1 MNQKKVGK
9 FMAAALTAAMVLS
22 GCGSKPANNAST
34 GSSQA
39 PAESKQEESKQQTT
53 PSSEEKVEEVT
64 LKFLG
69 WKTGK
74 EEGAI
79 PDIIKAFE
87 EANPGV
93 TVEYEAIPTSNNY
106 QDVLNARLSTGECAD
121 VFMAS
126 ESMLRGFAQNGY
138 VEDLSKVEF
147 VDPFQDNLVK
157 MLTKEDVLTAIPIE
171 EAGLG
176 MIVNM
181 DVLKAAGVDA
191 LPQTWPELLDTCEKI
206 KSNGQ
211 TPFIMGNK
219 TGWSGAILMNYG
231 ITTKYK
237 DYDNDIY
244 FKVQNQEVKMSEVY
258 MEFMEKYSELE
269 EKGYTNGK
277 ESLGMEF
284 NEGAVAEFA
293 KGESAFLVAGT
304 WMIQEVAQALEG
316 TETVFAPIPV
326 QDEGPLTAQ
335 CSLSTAL
342 AVNKDAEQ
350 KDLAIKFVQ
359 FWSDDDNLKLYVE
372 SQNAF
377 SPLQGGTSLSL
388 AEAKPFADAVAA
400 NNMTVGM
407 KMPSDFT
414 VDEWTFMTKAAQFI
428 TLGDAAAEELGKQID
443 EEFDKTQLLKAE

>member
-1 MNQKKVGK
+1 MRNKKIKKLLVTVL
-9 FMAAALTAAMVLS
+9 AATTMFG
-22 GCGSKPANNAST
+22 GCGSKIADDN
-34 GSSQA
+34 
-39 PAESKQEESKQQTT
+39 QETT
-53 PSSEEKVEEVT
+53 PAAEQKTEEVT

-121 VFMAS
+121 VFMAT
-126 ESMLRGFAQNGY
+126 ELMLRGFAQNGY
-138 VEDLSKVEF
+138 VENLADMEF
-147 VDPFQDNLVK
+147 VDTFQDNLIK

-171 EAGLG
+171 TAGLG
-176 MIVNM
+176 MMVNM
-181 DVLKAAGVDA
+181 DVLKSAGVNEI
-191 LPQTWPELLDTCEKI
+191 PQTWIELLDTCEKI
-206 KSNGQ
+206 KANGQ

-244 FKVQNQEVKMSEVY
+244 FKVRDREVKMSDVY
-258 MEFMEKYSELE
+258 IEFLKKYSELE
-269 EKGYTNGK
+269 EKGYTNGQ

-293 KGESAFLVAGT
+293 KGESAFLIAGT

-335 CSLSTAL
+335 CNLSTAL
-342 AVNKDAEQ
+342 AVNKEAEQ
-350 KDLAIKFVQ
+350 KDLALKFIK
-359 FWSDDDNLKLYVE
+359 FWSDDANLKQYVE

-388 AEAKPFADAVAA
+388 AEAKPFANAVAA

-407 KMPSDFT
+407 KIPSDFT
-414 VDEWTFMTKAAQFI
+414 VDEWTFITKAAQFI
-428 TLGDAAAEELGKQID
+428 TLGDETPENLAKQID
-443 EEFDKTQLLKAE
+443 EEFDKAQMLKAE

>member
-1 MNQKKVGK
+1 MDKKNVGK
-9 FMAAALTAAMVLS
+9 LMAAMLAATMLLG
-22 GCGSKPANNAST
+22 GCGNQPANNASA
-34 GSSQA
+34 GSSA
-39 PAESKQEESKQQTT
+39 PAESKQEESKQETT
-53 PSSEEKVEEVT
+53 PSSEEKAEEVT
-64 LKFLG
+64 LRFLG

-79 PDIIKAFE
+79 PDILKAFE

-126 ESMLRGFAQNGY
+126 ESMLRGFAKNGY
-138 VEDLSKVEF
+138 VEDLSGVEF
-147 VDPFQDNLVK
+147 VDQFQDNLVK
-157 MLTKEDVLTAIPIE
+157 MLTKDNVLTAIPIE

-181 DVLKAAGVDA
+181 DVLKAAGVNE
-191 LPQTWPELLDTCEKI
+191 LPQTWPELLDACEKI
-206 KSNGQ
+206 KTNGQ

-219 TGWSGAILMNYG
+219 TGWSGAIIMNYG

-244 FKVQNQEVKMSEVY
+244 FKIQNKETKMSDVY
-258 MEFMEKYSELE
+258 MEFMDKYSELE

-277 ESLGMEF
+277 EALGMEF

-316 TETVFAPIPV
+316 TETVFAPIPM
-326 QDEGPLTAQ
+326 QDEEPLTAQ

-342 AVNKDAEQ
+342 AVNKDAEN
-350 KDLAIKFVQ
+350 KDLAIKFIQ
-359 FWSDDDNLKLYVE
+359 FWSDDANLKLYVE

-388 AEAKPFADAVAA
+388 AEAKPFAEAVAA

-407 KMPSDFT
+407 QVPGEFT
-414 VDEWTFMTKAAQFI
+414 VDEWTFITQAAQLL
-428 TLGDAAAEELGKQID
+428 TLGDATTEELGQQID
-443 EEFDKTQLLKAE
+443 GEFDKTQLLKAE

>member
-1 MNQKKVGK
+1 MKKKKISTVV
-9 FMAAALTAAMVLS
+9 AVAMSAVMLFS
-22 GCGSKPANNAST
+22 GCGGTSSSKST
-34 GSSQA
+34 SAGDTTSGG
-39 PAESKQEESKQQTT
+39 SKQESTATT
-53 PSSEEKVEEVT
+53 EKNEKEVT
-64 LKFLG
+64 LRFLG

-79 PDIIKAFE
+79 PEILKAFE
-87 EANPGV
+87 AANPGV

-106 QDVLNARLSTGECAD
+106 QDVLSARLSTGECAD

-138 VEDLSKVEF
+138 VEDLSNVAF
-147 VDPFQDNLVK
+147 VGEFQDNLVK
-157 MLTKEDVLTAIPIE
+157 MLTKEEELVGIPIE

-181 DVLKAAGVDA
+181 DVLKSAGVNE
-191 LPQTWPELLDTCEKI
+191 LPQTWSELLDTCEKI
-206 KSNGQ
+206 KANGQ

-244 FKVQNQEVKMSEVY
+244 FKIQDKKSKMSEMY
-258 MEFMEKYSELE
+258 TEFLGKYAQLE
-269 EKGYTNGK
+269 QKGYTNGK
-277 ESLGMEF
+277 DSLGMEF
-284 NEGAVAEFA
+284 NEGAVVEFA
-293 KGESAFLVAGT
+293 KGESGFLVAGT
-304 WMIQEVAQALEG
+304 WMIQEVAKAMEG

-326 QDEGPLTAQ
+326 QEEGPLTAQ
-335 CSLSTAL
+335 CLMSTAL
-342 AVNKDAEQ
+342 AVNKDAEN
-350 KDLAIKFVQ
+350 KELAIKFIQ
-359 FWSDDDNLKLYVE
+359 FWSDDANLKLYIE

-388 AEAKPFADAVAA
+388 PEAKPFAEAVAA

-407 KMPSDFT
+407 KVPSDFS
-414 VDEWTFMTKAAQFI
+414 VDEWTFITKAAQFL
-428 TLGDAAAEELGKQID
+428 TLGDATPEELAGQID
-443 EEFDKTQLLKAE
+443 EEFDKAQMLKAE